1 MTPAGVSVAG
11 GCASCCIRLACKTSF
26 GNQGRPKSRT
36 RRGGQQP
43 EPARCQGFAG
53 QASATVKQCGSVGVW
68 EWLPSIVASFVAS
81 FVDCGWRVCQRRKWA
96 VNGRRASRSHGV
108 GRHGGS
114 GRIQAGLQD
123 CRAFCRSEDESD
135 GSRGRHPPTTTATT
149 TVDAGK
155 SGAESPKPRPRN
167 RSRLYAATGTS
178 RESFPAQSLL
188 RILHKAYLGCM
199 LLEPPH
205 EANCINALLASIL
218 RKQSARPAKSLT
230 GRQSEP

>member
-155 SGAESPKPRPRN
+155 SGAGPPGPRLRPGAEVGFMRQPTPRAN
-167 RSRLYAATGTS
+167 RFR
-178 RESFPAQSLL
+178 
-188 RILHKAYLGCM
+188 HKAYFGFCTK
-199 LLEPPH
+199 PTSD
-205 EANCINALLASIL
+205 ACYWS
-218 RKQSARPAKSLT
+218 RRTKQIVLMRCWPAFCGNSL
-230 GRQSEP
+230 PDLPKA